1 MASLSGKTV
10 MVTGSSSGIGECTAI
25 LFASKGYHLTLC
37 GRDSDRLQEA
47 AEKCRQA
54 AASSG
59 HSFQVITV
67 VGDMTDSAVREKAL
81 LDTHQAFG
89 RLDVLVV
96 NHGVMCPIK
105 PFSDILE
112 QDYDRVMDIN
122 LKSAF
127 FLIQKAVPYLEQS
140 RGCVVCNSSILS
152 ELPGQLGIPYNLSKA
167 AMDHMVR
174 CLALELGP
182 KGIRINAVNPTFV
195 VTGVDRDVGMNS
207 EQRQSFF
214 LSICQATPLAGAESS
229 SCAEQA
235 EVIAFLASDDAR
247 FITGQCLAVDGGL
260 SCKGNPLLWRQ

>member
-1 MASLSGKTV
+1 

-25 LFASKGYHLTLC
+25 LFASKGYHVTLC

-47 AEKCRQA
+47 AEKCRQV
-54 AASSG
+54 AASGG
-59 HSFQVITV
+59 HSGQVITV
-67 VGDMTDSAVREKAL
+67 VGDMTDSAVQEKAL

-96 NHGVMCPIK
+96 NHGVLCPIV
-105 PFSDILE
+105 PFSDISE

-140 RGCVVCNSSILS
+140 RGCVVCNSSIMS
-152 ELPGQLGIPYNLSKA
+152 ELPGNPITPYMLSKA

-182 KGIRINAVNPTFV
+182 KGIRVNAVNPTFV
-195 VTGVDRDVGMNS
+195 NTRMDRDLGMNS
-207 EQRQSFF
+207 EQRQSFYVA
-214 LSICQATPLAGAESS
+214 ICQATPLAGVESS

-235 EVIAFLASDDAR
+235 DVIAFLAGEDAR
-247 FITGQCLAVDGGL
+247 FITGQCLAVDGGI
-260 SCKGNPLLWRQ
+260 SCKGNPLLWLQ

>member
-1 MASLSGKTV
+1 MASSSGKSV

-25 LFASKGYHLTLC
+25 MFASKGYHVTLC

-59 HSFQVITV
+59 HSGQVITV

-89 RLDVLVV
+89 RLDVLFV
-96 NHGVMCPIK
+96 NHGVASSIK
-105 PFSDILE
+105 LFSDISE
-112 QDYDRVMDIN
+112 QDYDRVMNTN

-152 ELPGQLGIPYNLSKA
+152 ELPGQSGIPYYLSKA

-182 KGIRINAVNPTFV
+182 KGIRVNAVNPTFV
-195 VTGVDRDVGMNS
+195 NTRILTNVGRNPEEVKAMYAAIDR
-207 EQRQSFF
+207 
-214 LSICQATPLAGAESS
+214 ATPLAGADSS
-229 SCAEQA
+229 SLAEQA
-235 EVIAFLASDDAR
+235 DVIAFLTSVDAR

-260 SCKGNPLLWRQ
+260 SCKGNPVLWRQ